1 MNVLVIDVGTTRVK
15 VALVT
20 EKGKIIDLK
29 VKK

>member
-1 MNVLVIDVGTTRVK
+1 MNVLVIDMGATRIK
-15 VALVT
+15 VVLVT